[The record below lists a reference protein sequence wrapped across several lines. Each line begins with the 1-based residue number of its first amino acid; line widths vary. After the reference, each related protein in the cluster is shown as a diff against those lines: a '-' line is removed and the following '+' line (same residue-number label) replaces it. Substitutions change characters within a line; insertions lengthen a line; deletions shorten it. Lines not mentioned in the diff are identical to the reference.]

1 VANFLRLVGTLAA
14 IALVAS
20 FGLSAV
26 YNATHE
32 ITEEYK
38 RQAEAQAR
46 FEALGCS
53 PDAFFVE
60 TTSDSIVGGKQFAY
74 HTAYASEGS
83 EEVVGYSFKAFGRGY
98 SSTIETIVG
107 VDTAGLICEIEIT
120 SQQETPGLGA
130 KVVEVASQNTLWA
143 VLGGN
148 AVDES
153 DVEPWFEEQF
163 NGEGSDRLV
172 VVKSDSDDGIL
183 AITGATIS
191 SEAVTESIREGLETL
206 IAIEG
211 LVGGASG
218 DDGTDD
224 PGTAEAAE
232 EAAGETNGGEGSR

>member
-1 VANFLRLVGTLAA
+1 MANFLRLVGTLAA

-38 RQAEAQAR
+38 RQAESQAR
-46 FEALGCS
+46 LEALGSS

-60 TTSDSIVGGKQFAY
+60 TVTDSIVSGKEFAY

-83 EEVVGYSFKAFGRGY
+83 DEVVGYSFKAFGKGY

-107 VDTAGLICEIEIT
+107 VDTRGMIHEIEIT
-120 SQQETPGLGA
+120 SQKETPGLGA
-130 KVVEVASQNTLWA
+130 KVVEVASQNTLWD

-153 DVEPWFEEQF
+153 DVEPWFEVQF
-163 NGEGSDRLV
+163 DGGAAEGLV
-172 VVKSDSDDGIL
+172 VVKSSSQDGIL

-191 SEAVTESIREGLETL
+191 SDAVNNSVREGLLML
-206 IAIEG
+206 IVVEG
-211 LVGGASG
+211 LAGAAGDTAGGPTG
-218 DDGTDD
+218 E
-224 PGTAEAAE
+224 PGT
-232 EAAGETNGGEGSR
+232 GEEGSR